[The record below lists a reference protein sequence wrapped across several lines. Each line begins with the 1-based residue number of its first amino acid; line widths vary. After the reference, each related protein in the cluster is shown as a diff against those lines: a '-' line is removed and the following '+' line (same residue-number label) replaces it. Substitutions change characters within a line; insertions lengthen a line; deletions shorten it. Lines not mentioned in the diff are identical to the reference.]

1 MIRGNVAQ
9 REMTMRLTMLTALLA
24 LSWTAVAQGKATVL
38 YQGATVEL
46 AATLADAT
54 DLWIEPNELTRVNGF
69 ELKPEGACIDDI
81 CVPVRQDADSDIFV
95 RRGGT
100 AWFNVSELASR
111 LKQAQVADYD
121 AAVWSFGAI
130 PATRSS
136 LSNQRKAPD
145 FTLQDMDGDA
155 VSLSDFKGKKIMLLT
170 WASW

>member
-1 MIRGNVAQ
+1 
-9 REMTMRLTMLTALLA
+9 MTMRLTLIAGLLA
-24 LSWTAVAQGKATVL
+24 LSLVPAAQGKATVL
-38 YQGATVEL
+38 YAGASIDV
-46 AATLADAT
+46 ASTLPDAT
-54 DLWIEPNELTRVNGF
+54 DLWIEPKDLTRVNGF

-81 CVPVRQDADSDIFV
+81 CVPVRQDTDSDIFV

-111 LKQAQVADYD
+111 LRQAAVADYD

-130 PATRSS
+130 PATRAS

-145 FTLQDMDGDA
+145 FTLHDKDGNA
-155 VSLSDFKGKKIMLLT
+155 VRLSDFKGKKIMLLT